1 MNNVLAALEGFML
14 GILAVVLTLAA
25 VVTAPVWMPL
35 WLLGLCP
42 TPSETS
48 IARYIRRRLT

>member
-14 GILAVVLTLAA
+14 GILAVALTLAA
-25 VVTAPVWMPL
+25 IMLSPVWLPL
-35 WLLGLCP
+35 EILGFCP
-42 TPSETS
+42 TPSETR